1 MKLLTVQKLFGNGE
15 ITTYSK
21 VISEKTRTTY
31 VPPVHGSFEETYEK
45 YRQKVKNSRSRAA
58 TRGMSYQFYFHTV
71 FTTENKEISHNPE
84 LFIKLVTSIL
94 KKQNINYFLVL
105 ELNHPRSIWQYDGM
119 EDKNDGIENDE
130 IINRY
135 GCYNRIALAP
145 LSEDEGF
152 HIHVLTSK
160 QVNFT
165 EWIENYGGN
174 PKNLY
179 SELFNSKQIDN
190 VKYILKY
197 FYYTKSVLDDNFH
210 IYRSNVKRI
219 KSKTII
225 SEKDLDTGITN
236 VLYSSFKMEEE
247 REERKLLRSLNHNL
261 CSLNINLFSYLR
273 KSCSFYNVLDRQN
286 VLLFSSDLFNKFIN
300 NIHVDTDVFY
310 KISKLSYSFHNG
322 LLNKEV
328 VSSDVLSFDFG
339 SFIQKRLLR
348 RKKAYLKSSKSRTKN
363 IYKLK
368 NRFFNCKR
376 CNFIFKNND
385 FNKIEYKNTYKF
397 KNIYNSKPVF
407 NLYYKN
413 WLLKYVSYINNIP
426 KISTKGAR

>member
-152 HIHVLTSK
+152 HIHILTSK

-190 VKYILKY
+190 VKYI
-197 FYYTKSVLDDNFH
+197 
-210 IYRSNVKRI
+210 
-219 KSKTII
+219 
-225 SEKDLDTGITN
+225 
-236 VLYSSFKMEEE
+236 
-247 REERKLLRSLNHNL
+247 
-261 CSLNINLFSYLR
+261 
-273 KSCSFYNVLDRQN
+273 
-286 VLLFSSDLFNKFIN
+286 
-300 NIHVDTDVFY
+300 
-310 KISKLSYSFHNG
+310 
-322 LLNKEV
+322 
-328 VSSDVLSFDFG
+328 
-339 SFIQKRLLR
+339 
-348 RKKAYLKSSKSRTKN
+348 
-363 IYKLK
+363 
-368 NRFFNCKR
+368 
-376 CNFIFKNND
+376 
-385 FNKIEYKNTYKF
+385 
-397 KNIYNSKPVF
+397 
-407 NLYYKN
+407 
-413 WLLKYVSYINNIP
+413 
-426 KISTKGAR
+426 